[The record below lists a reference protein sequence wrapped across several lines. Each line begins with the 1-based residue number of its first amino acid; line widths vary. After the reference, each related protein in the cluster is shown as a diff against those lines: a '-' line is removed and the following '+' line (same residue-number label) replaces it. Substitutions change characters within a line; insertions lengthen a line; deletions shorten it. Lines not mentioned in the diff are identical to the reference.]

1 MGRYGTYHRPVLLFE
16 AYKEWRDERMLQE
29 ADSKADFPSFLFGP
43 VRSALWQG
51 YEYVQGQY
59 ERYSRIENAPD
70 FRERR
75 LRGLTG
81 FTRPGYVGDHGEYPQ
96 TQRQERPAVSLVVD
110 TYGTVYSITRQAI
123 INDDTQE
130 LLNSAPSAIGDAMA
144 NFVVETVIAMIE
156 SNPTAADGHP
166 MFSATYHN
174 NADTAPLSEDSLAT
188 ALARMTK
195 QYDDIG
201 RRIRVT
207 PNVLA
212 VGDPRVQLEAN
223 RILNSQLTGTVIQ
236 FTGGSGAGA
245 GVFDKGLNNP
255 LNGILPNDA
264 VVYDPFF
271 TSAHT
276 WYLFADPAKVPGFA
290 VGFLNGQQQ
299 PQVFLRD
306 RVATDALGGGGSDPY
321 QWELDSVDFKCR
333 HDFGVAPVDYRGVY
347 QSVVA

>member
-1 MGRYGTYHRPVLLFE
+1 MSRYGNYGRPVLLFE
-16 AYKEWRDERMLQE
+16 AYKEWREERLLQE

-59 ERYSRIENAPD
+59 EQYARIENAPD

-81 FTRPGYVGDHGEYPQ
+81 FLRPGYVGDHGEYPV
-96 TQRQERPAVSLVVD
+96 TQRQERPAVALVVD
-110 TYGTVYSITRQAI
+110 TYGAEYGITRQAI

-130 LLNSAPSAIGDAMA
+130 LLNSAPSAIGDSMA
-144 NFVVETVIAMIE
+144 NFVVETVIALIE
-156 SNPTAADGHP
+156 SNPTAADGNP
-166 MFSATYHN
+166 MFSLTYHN
-174 NADTAPLSEDSLAT
+174 NADTAALSEDSLAT

-236 FTGGSGAGA
+236 FTGGSGAGT
-245 GVFDKGLNNP
+245 GVFDKGISNP

-271 TSAHT
+271 TSSLT

-299 PQVFLRD
+299 PQVFIKQPH
-306 RVATDALGGGGSDPY
+306 AADALGGGGTDPY
-321 QWELDSVDFKCR
+321 SWELDSVDFKCR
-333 HDFGVAPVDYRGVY
+333 QDFGVAPVDYRGVY
-347 QSVVA
+347 QSVPA